1 MNKNFECL
9 VHVGLSTLDEL
20 PAPFLNR
27 FEKYRLCVKDVLS
40 LGWLQS
46 PGLNIIM
53 NKSRVE
59 TERMLRQFGRTNGRF
74 GWLFQDRTVDSVFL
88 AMLPS
93 CTNSASERQLFRSTT
108 NNFLEMTCEFVAS
121 YTSLHHIK
129 SQLQHAVNVS
139 HETLPDHEASVL
151 RSCVDGTVDQQDLVD
166 AFNDILQLESSETL
180 PQVLSIVIRMTITRL
195 ALSALL
201 QLAPPE
207 LVYLRRYEVYIRL
220 GGPLTV
226 FCDLYST
233 ETFSRQSS

>member
-139 HETLPDHEASVL
+139 HETLPITKQAFSGPVLMVPSINKILSTPSTISFNWNLRKRCHRFSVL
-151 RSCVDGTVDQQDLVD
+151 SFG
-166 AFNDILQLESSETL
+166 
-180 PQVLSIVIRMTITRL
+180 
-195 ALSALL
+195 
-201 QLAPPE
+201 
-207 LVYLRRYEVYIRL
+207 
-220 GGPLTV
+220 
-226 FCDLYST
+226 
-233 ETFSRQSS
+233 